1 MHRHRTAAQSGFT
14 LVELLLVLALGGTV
28 LGVAGAILLANIRS
42 TIALE
47 QNQQAL
53 NELARVSAFI
63 ELEVGEAVA
72 ESSSRPAISRGFI
85 PAPNSCNPS
94 GTEVFTLNL
103 PNPGGISR
111 AIRYFTEPDDPTATL
126 WRCGPP
132 VNNNGSLN
140 YSDSPISFPLGS
152 PITISLSPPLAD
164 PGSAESITYTLS
176 SQMPGLNEPRTLPAT
191 TVRVRSTLIP

>member
-1 MHRHRTAAQSGFT
+1 MQRQRTATQSGFT

-63 ELEVGEAVA
+63 EMEIGEAVA
-72 ESSSRPAISRGFI
+72 EESRPAISRGSNAI
-85 PAPNSCNPS
+85 ANPCNAA
-94 GTEVFTLNL
+94 GTEEFTLNL

-111 AIRYFTEPDDPTATL
+111 AIRYFTTGSGTTATL

-140 YSDSPISFPLGS
+140 YTAAPITFPLGS
-152 PITISLSPPLAD
+152 PITISNVQFMPAA
-164 PGSAESITYTLS
+164 GSAESITYTLS
-176 SQMPGLNEPRTLPAT
+176 SQMPGLNEPRTLPPT
-191 TVRVRSTLIP
+191 TVRVRSTLIQP